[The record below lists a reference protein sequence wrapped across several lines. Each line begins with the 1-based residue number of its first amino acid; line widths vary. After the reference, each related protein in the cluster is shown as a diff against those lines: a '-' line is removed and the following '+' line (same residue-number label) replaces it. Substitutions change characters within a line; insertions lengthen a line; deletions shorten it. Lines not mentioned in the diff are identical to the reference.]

1 MSIAEAQLI
10 NRLLDTKDFD
20 IISDFGI
27 QDEDFSV
34 CKEQYDF
41 IIGFHKKYKS
51 IPDRETFVA
60 RFPDFELFKVEEPTR
75 AIVDE
80 LFENSLF
87 RRGVKIFNTA
97 SKLFEVN
104 AVDGANY
111 LISHINELQPKYTIN
126 SVDMMH
132 DMGAYNEWK
141 AKVDNPESN
150 YIEIPFKE
158 LNDILHGFEKGSEL
172 ALFLAK
178 SSTGKSQV
186 LSICAEHASKLGH
199 RVGVI
204 SPEMSRNQ
212 LFMRVVTSRT
222 HISNSALQN
231 GNPVAGFKEFMDKMN
246 SSNEHLFISD
256 ITDFDNLITL
266 SKVRNFIKSNELDI
280 LFIDGIKYI
289 RPDSKLK
296 GMTETQIQ
304 GEVCTEL
311 LGMSNEFKIP
321 VVGVVQARRR
331 GNGQSKEESDIID
344 SESVFE
350 SYMNLWG

>member
-51 IPDRETFVA
+51 IPDKETFVA

-186 LSICAEHASKLGH
+186 LSI
-199 RVGVI
+199 
-204 SPEMSRNQ
+204 
-212 LFMRVVTSRT
+212 
-222 HISNSALQN
+222 
-231 GNPVAGFKEFMDKMN
+231 
-246 SSNEHLFISD
+246 
-256 ITDFDNLITL
+256 
-266 SKVRNFIKSNELDI
+266 
-280 LFIDGIKYI
+280 
-289 RPDSKLK
+289 
-296 GMTETQIQ
+296 
-304 GEVCTEL
+304 
-311 LGMSNEFKIP
+311 
-321 VVGVVQARRR
+321 
-331 GNGQSKEESDIID
+331 
-344 SESVFE
+344 
-350 SYMNLWG
+350 